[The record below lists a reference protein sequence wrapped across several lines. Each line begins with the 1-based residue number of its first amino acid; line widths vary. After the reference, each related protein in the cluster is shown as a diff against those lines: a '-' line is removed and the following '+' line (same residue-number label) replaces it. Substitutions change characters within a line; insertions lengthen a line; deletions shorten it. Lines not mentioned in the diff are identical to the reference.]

1 MNNVKH
7 LSLHSHCRHC
17 WGCRCR
23 PPPCPP
29 DAAPCCLAGSLP
41 GPRCGSTRS
50 GRTSWGRGSSYRW
63 APSTNRSQWSAGS
76 LCGHSLD
83 TETPIKSKIKSCLY
97 TLEVALPAACPDVVE
112 ILLLDEALN
121 PVLLRL
127 GLDGDRVHA
136 ELPAVVP
143 RTLPV
148 PLRVFANGQPGKVV
162 VFVEPSRV
170 YNPCNK

>member
-1 MNNVKH
+1 M
-7 LSLHSHCRHC
+7 
-17 WGCRCR
+17 
-23 PPPCPP
+23 
-29 DAAPCCLAGSLP
+29 
-41 GPRCGSTRS
+41 
-50 GRTSWGRGSSYRW
+50 
-63 APSTNRSQWSAGS
+63 
-76 LCGHSLD
+76 
-83 TETPIKSKIKSCLY
+83 
-97 TLEVALPAACPDVVE
+97 E